1 MILRKE
7 IPHHYFSPY
16 FLTYCG
22 FSTCYL
28 EKNIFL
34 KELEKILFTQVKYN
48 LLFVNLMHSYL
59 VVNFKSVKSQLEK
72 SGDFIF
78 GFPSPRRVDLHSS
91 FSLHS
96 NGD

>member
-34 KELEKILFTQVKYN
+34 KELEKYFLPK
-48 LLFVNLMHSYL
+48 
-59 VVNFKSVKSQLEK
+59 
-72 SGDFIF
+72 
-78 GFPSPRRVDLHSS
+78 
-91 FSLHS
+91 
-96 NGD
+96 